1 MAKMPTPSVRQLQLV
16 EVVEAPEED
25 AVVEVVEVL
34 LMPAPLKLVV
44 LLEPDVEEELPHPK
58 LPRRR
63 DRRRVAAGLR
73 WLKIWLMT

>member
-1 MAKMPTPSVRQLQLV
+1 MAKMPTPNVPLLQLV

-25 AVVEVVEVL
+25 AVVEVDEVL
-34 LMPAPLKLVV
+34 LMLAPPKLVV
-44 LLEPDVEEELPHPK
+44 LLELAVEEELHRPK

-63 DRRRVAAGLR
+63 HLRRVAAGLR